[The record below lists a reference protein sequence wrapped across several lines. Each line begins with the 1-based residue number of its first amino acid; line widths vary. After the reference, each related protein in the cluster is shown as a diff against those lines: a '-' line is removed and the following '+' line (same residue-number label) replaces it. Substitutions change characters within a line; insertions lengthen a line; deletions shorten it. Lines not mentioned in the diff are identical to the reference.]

1 MSRFMNIRTPKIKN
15 YFTLSEV
22 LQLIVAGQYNPALTS
37 GQWVPTLL
45 GNASDILPIA
55 LSNETTESFWTI
67 YPAYDWKNKDIVK
80 VLFTQYVYPKYWRYY
95 FVVVESDILH
105 PFDQNQ
111 LDESTIEVVKRVD
124 DVIVIL
130 NETYPKYSVLIEKY
144 EAEKT
149 HLLDSIEQSREL
161 LHKYNDTPQS
171 SGLEDPFTSDT
182 HLTDASKDIEKLQ
195 NDLTT
200 KMQRLDEI
208 NRLWQ
213 NIYVKWAN
221 EFKCLFIPGGEY
233 DYEG

>member
-1 MSRFMNIRTPKIKN
+1 MSRFMNIRIPKVKN
-15 YFTLSEV
+15 YFTLGEV
-22 LQLIVAGQYNPALTS
+22 LQLIESGHYSQVLTS
-37 GQWVPTLL
+37 GYWI
-45 GNASDILPIA
+45 NSIADSNFEILPIG
-55 LSNETTESFWTI
+55 LTNQTIETFWSD
-67 YPAYDWKNKDIVK
+67 YPAYEWKDKDIVN

-95 FVVVESDILH
+95 FVVVESDIHH
-105 PFDQNQ
+105 PFEQNQ
-111 LDESTIEVVKRVD
+111 LDENTPEVVKRVD
-124 DVIVIL
+124 DVIAIL

-144 EAEKT
+144 EAQKT
-149 HLLDSIEQSREL
+149 HLLDSIEQTREL

-221 EFKCLFIPGGEY
+221 EFKGLFIEGGEY
-233 DYEG
+233 DYE